1 MKILIVAPAWVGDM
15 VMAHVLVQALQA
27 RAAERG
33 DAPPELHLLAPP
45 ATAPL
50 GARMP
55 GVAQTHRF
63 ELAHGELGIG
73 KRRAVA
79 RTLRALNFDQA
90 IVLPNSLK
98 SALVPFWAG
107 IPRRTGWSG
116 ELRLGLLNDR
126 RPLDKARYPLMIE
139 RFLALADAPGAAL
152 ATPYPQPQLA
162 ADADNAEAQ
171 LVALALTTPRPVLAL
186 CPGAEFGPAK
196 QWPAA
201 HYAAV
206 ASAAL
211 QAGQDVWLFGSP
223 KDAASGDE
231 ILAAVA
237 ASGGL
242 RGGVLSDAA
251 GPARLRR
258 EAEASDPA
266 PQQLVNLAGH
276 TRLLD
281 AIDLLA
287 VTEAAVCNDSGLMHI
302 AAALGLHLIA
312 VYGSTSP
319 DFTPPLSSSAQVL
332 RHPLPCSPCF
342 ERTCPLQHMNCL
354 NDLAPERVIRA
365 LGLEV
370 T

>member
-1 MKILIVAPAWVGDM
+1 LKILIVAPAWVGDM

-33 DAPPELHLLAPP
+33 DAPTEVHLLAPP

-63 ELAHGELGIG
+63 ELAHGELGLG
-73 KRRAVA
+73 KRRAAA
-79 RTLRALNFDQA
+79 RALRALNFDQA
-90 IVLPNSLK
+90 IVLPNSFK
-98 SALVPFWAG
+98 SALVPFWAR
-107 IPRRTGWSG
+107 IPRRTGWHG

-126 RPLDKARYPLMIE
+126 RPLAKDRYPLMIE
-139 RFLALADAPGAAL
+139 RFLALAEAPGAAL

-162 ADADNAEAQ
+162 ADADNAEAR
-171 LVALALTTPRPVLAL
+171 LVALALTTARPVLAL

-231 ILAAVA
+231 ILASVA
-237 ASGGL
+237 ARDGL
-242 RGGVLSDAA
+242 PGADRYE
-251 GPARLRR
+251 GPGPGRLRR
-258 EAEASDPA
+258 EATATDPE

-276 TRLLD
+276 TNLVD

-302 AAALGLHLIA
+302 AAALGLPLIA

-319 DFTPPLSSSAQVL
+319 DFTPPLSPSAQVL

-365 LGLEV
+365 LGLGAA
-370 T
+370 